1 MRITINRNIFYFT
14 NLCIMECNPIPP
26 REHVRNFLTS
36 RHSHVMCIK
45 RTSHFLQK
53 LGKNMSKT
61 AYLSRSNF
69 TAIFK
74 EIMGLTP
81 SAFQKMHEQDLKD
94 GHDTSLGAS
103 EQE

>member
-1 MRITINRNIFYFT
+1 
-14 NLCIMECNPIPP
+14 
-26 REHVRNFLTS
+26 
-36 RHSHVMCIK
+36 
-45 RTSHFLQK
+45 
-53 LGKNMSKT
+53 MSKT